1 MKESYRGPDP
11 DTLAALRDLDARIDA
26 LGSEI
31 WVGAE
36 PTFTDRYSESSEWL
50 NMALGGEKEAR
61 AAELLRDFSRGVAG
75 GAFLRTLG
83 RQYPGE
89 PCARWSFGVLARRD
103 GRALWQGPPD
113 PLLATVPC
121 PALELEEL
129 RRYLLEGAKAQGW
142 VAESCQIARAG
153 ELRLVMR
160 IEAEGVLADVLRDD
174 LLGRPSLHAGPIP
187 PEGLR
192 DELAECGILLLLLD
206 VLPEE
211 QGGWPVIELP
221 AVSDPDRYCELLA
234 IVGEA
239 ANAAGCPA
247 VVLCGHPPP
256 VDGRLQWTSLTP
268 DPAVIE
274 ANLAPATNLEEFYLV
289 NAALF
294 AAASNLGLDPYRL
307 HYNGGEA
314 DSGGGGQLTLGG
326 PTAQRS
332 PFFVAPHLLPRL
344 VRYFNRHPSLSYW
357 QAPDSIGS
365 GSQAPRADE
374 GPQERR
380 VELELAL
387 EQLERHESPTPE
399 FIWASLAPFLADS
412 AGNSHRS
419 ELNIEKLW
427 NPYLGA
433 RGLAG
438 LVEFRAFRMAQDAET
453 LSAEAALLRAL
464 VARLAHHPFDE
475 PLIDWGAQLHN
486 RFALPWYLSQDLGA
500 VLADLARH
508 GLALGSHL
516 ETLLLDD
523 SRRELRSFD
532 WAGLKVRVMAA
543 QEFWPLIGDVTTQQP
558 SDSRLV
564 DASTQRIELRVCATD
579 PAQLEGLA
587 LRVNACAVPLRSEYE
602 GPLPVCLAGV
612 RYRSFVPVHGLHP
625 ALPAMDR
632 IELVLTH
639 EGSSEALQLTLF
651 NWHPRG
657 EAYAGLPD
665 GRGEARRRRAERV
678 VVETVST
685 ARLPE
690 LRQAPTKAYG
700 EYCFDLRR
708 V

>member
-1 MKESYRGPDP
+1 MNESYQGPDR
-11 DTLAALRDLDARIDA
+11 DTLAALRELDARIEA
-26 LGSEI
+26 LGTEI

-36 PTFTDRYSESSEWL
+36 PTFTDRHAESAEWL
-50 NMALGGEKEAR
+50 HMALGGEKERR
-61 AAELLRDFSRGVAG
+61 AGELLRDFSRALPGC
-75 GAFLRTLG
+75 AFLRTLG

-89 PCARWSFGVLARRD
+89 ARARWSFGVLARRD
-103 GRALWQGPPD
+103 GCPIWEGPPD
-113 PLLATVPC
+113 PLIVEAPC
-121 PALELEEL
+121 PRFELETL
-129 RRYLLEGAKAQGW
+129 RRCLIEGARGRGW
-142 VAESCQIARAG
+142 AAESCALACSG
-153 ELRLVMR
+153 ELRLLIR
-160 IEAEGVLADVLRDD
+160 IEGGGAAPDSLSDQ

-192 DELAECGILLLLLD
+192 DELAEAGILLLLLD
-206 VLPEE
+206 ALPED
-211 QGGWPVIELP
+211 QGGWPAIELP
-221 AVSDPDRYCELLA
+221 AVFEHDRFCELLGV
-234 IVGEA
+234 IGRA
-239 ANAAGCPA
+239 ASAAGLTGL
-247 VVLCGHPPP
+247 VLRGHPPP

-274 ANLAPATNLEEFYLV
+274 ANLAPATSLQEFYRV

-294 AAASNLGLDPYRL
+294 AAADNLGLYPCRL

-326 PTAQRS
+326 PTAQQS
-332 PFFVAPHLLPRL
+332 PFFLTPHLLPRL
-344 VRYFNRHPSLSYW
+344 VRYFNRHPALSYW

-380 VELELAL
+380 AELEVAI
-387 EQLERHESPTPE
+387 EQIERRESPTPE

-453 LSAEAALLRAL
+453 LSAEAALLRSV
-464 VARLAHHPFDE
+464 VARLACHPFDE
-475 PLIDWGAQLHN
+475 PLVDWGSRLHDQ
-486 RFALPWYLSQDLGA
+486 FALPWYLAHDLRE
-500 VLADLARH
+500 VFADLDRH
-508 GLALGSHL
+508 GLALGEHI

-523 SRRELRSFD
+523 SRRELRSLD
-532 WAGLKVRVMAA
+532 WAGLRVRVLTA

-564 DASTQRIELRVCATD
+564 DASTQRIELRICAHD
-579 PAQLEGLA
+579 ASQLEGLV
-587 LRVNACAVPLRSEYE
+587 LRVNDCKVPLRVEAD
-602 GPLPVCLAGV
+602 GPATLGLAGI
-612 RYRSFVPVHGLHP
+612 RYRSFVPLHGLHP
-625 ALPAMDR
+625 QLPAMDR
-632 IELVLTH
+632 IELVLTL
-639 EGSSEALQLTLF
+639 GAAEALRLTLF

-657 EAYAGLPD
+657 EAYEGLPRD
-665 GRGEARRRRAERV
+665 REEARRRRAERV
-678 VVETVST
+678 VVEALAV
-685 ARLPE
+685 ADLPE
-690 LRQAPTKAYG
+690 PREAPSRAYG

-708 V
+708 L